1 MRVGSWELKGI
12 VFTPPNSH
20 LSTPRLIMITVLHTE
35 SSLGWGG
42 QEKRTIRELL
52 GISRNSFR
60 PLLACQPGSR
70 IGENAKAHGLT
81 IEYVRMRG
89 NFDPRA
95 VARLIRLYHRH
106 YVDIVHTHSSADS
119 WMASTAAK
127 LSLRRPRVVRTRHLS
142 ASFNNRLI
150 YTFMADRVITVGD
163 STRRYMVQEKG
174 IPDGRVMTIPTG
186 IDLTEFDP
194 ERNQGN
200 LREELG
206 IPPGAPVYGTVAVFR
221 RLKGHQFLLQAT
233 PEIIR
238 SVPEAKLVL
247 VGEGPQEKNLREMV
261 KEEGIGGSVIM
272 PGFRDD
278 VARLLNTLDVFVFPS
293 LAEALGTAILEAMA
307 MKKPVV
313 GSQVG
318 GIPEI
323 VEEGRTGYL
332 VDPEDPRAIAERV
345 IHLLRNAEL
354 RRKMGLEGR
363 KFVEAHYDA
372 RLMVQRLE
380 KLYCELVEA
389 GKT

>member
-1 MRVGSWELKGI
+1 M
-12 VFTPPNSH
+12 
-20 LSTPRLIMITVLHTE
+20 
-35 SSLGWGG
+35 
-42 QEKRTIRELL
+42 
-52 GISRNSFR
+52 
-60 PLLACQPGSR
+60 
-70 IGENAKAHGLT
+70 
-81 IEYVRMRG
+81 
-89 NFDPRA
+89 
-95 VARLIRLYHRH
+95 
-106 YVDIVHTHSSADS
+106 
-119 WMASTAAK
+119 
-127 LSLRRPRVVRTRHLS
+127 
-142 ASFNNRLI
+142 
-150 YTFMADRVITVGD
+150 
-163 STRRYMVQEKG
+163 
-174 IPDGRVMTIPTG
+174 
-186 IDLTEFDP
+186 
-194 ERNQGN
+194 
-200 LREELG
+200 
-206 IPPGAPVYGTVAVFR
+206 
-221 RLKGHQFLLQAT
+221 
-233 PEIIR
+233 
-238 SVPEAKLVL
+238 
-247 VGEGPQEKNLREMV
+247 GEGPQEKNLREIV